1 MSKTRVYELA
11 QQMGIDN
18 KELMARLAEA
28 GVQVK
33 NHMAVLEDSDIK
45 AVSAPAQTPHKE
57 VSQEEVRV
65 KPTLIRRRAKA
76 VEPEAPPA
84 AETAT
89 TETPAAAPATTP
101 VAEAAPPVAAGAD
114 DSVPL

>member
-18 KELMARLAEA
+18 KELMARLADL
-28 GVQVK
+28 GVPVK
-33 NHMAVLEDSDIK
+33 NHMAVIEDADVK
-45 AVSAPAQTPHKE
+45 ALSAPAQTTHKD

-76 VEPEAPPA
+76 VEPEAA
-84 AETAT
+84 SAETAP
-89 TETPAAAPATTP
+89 EEAPKKEAAAEP
-101 VAEAAPPVAAGAD
+101 
-114 DSVPL
+114 